1 MRNFDQLFVQN
12 ETSKRFL
19 SKIGVNRVT
28 VVGDTRFDRVLE
40 IRHQAKELPLVE
52 RFKGDSLTLVAGSS
66 WPPDEDMFIEYFN
79 NHPEMKLIIA
89 AHVIDENHLVEI
101 ISKLKRPY
109 VRYSKANEKNVE
121 NADCLIIDCFGL
133 LSSIYRYGEIAYVGG
148 GFGAGIHNIL
158 EAAVYGI
165 PVIFGPKYHK
175 FMEAK
180 QLIEAEGA
188 YSVKSY
194 EELKPLLDK
203 MLTDEAFL
211 HRVGENAGNYVTGNL
226 GASEKILRM
235 INF

>member
-1 MRNFDQLFVQN
+1 M
-12 ETSKRFL
+12 
-19 SKIGVNRVT
+19 
-28 VVGDTRFDRVLE
+28 
-40 IRHQAKELPLVE
+40 
-52 RFKGDSLTLVAGSS
+52 
-66 WPPDEDMFIEYFN
+66 
-79 NHPEMKLIIA
+79 
-89 AHVIDENHLVEI
+89 
-101 ISKLKRPY
+101 
-109 VRYSKANEKNVE
+109 
-121 NADCLIIDCFGL
+121 
-133 LSSIYRYGEIAYVGG
+133 
-148 GFGAGIHNIL
+148 
-158 EAAVYGI
+158 YGI